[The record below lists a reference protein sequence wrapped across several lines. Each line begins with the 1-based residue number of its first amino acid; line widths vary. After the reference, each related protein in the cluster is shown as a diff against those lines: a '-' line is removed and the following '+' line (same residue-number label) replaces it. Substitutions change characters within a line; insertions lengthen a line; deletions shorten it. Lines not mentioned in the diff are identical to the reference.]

1 MPSPDQEIN
10 PGPFSYGR
18 HLLKALLPSKTWN
31 NRVVELAR
39 KAKNLGKDDPRKVVH
54 SLKVA
59 LALTLVSLFYYFKPL
74 YNGFGVNAIWAVL
87 TVVFVL
93 EFSVGAT
100 LGKGLNRM
108 LATLLAAALGIG
120 AHNLAVLF
128 GKTGEPI
135 LLSFFVFVVGASVT
149 FLRFLPEMKVKY
161 DFGLMVFILTFCLIS
176 ILSYREELLIMALQR
191 LLTIVVGSC
200 AAIFVSIFIFPVWI
214 GEDLHNLVAVNLE
227 KLGTFLEGFGAEYF
241 SEPQEG
247 VSIQEKPFLR
257 RYKSVLT
264 SQESEENMASLATWE
279 PRHGRFRFRH
289 PWKQYRKVGDL
300 TRECAY
306 KIEALNSYLNS
317 KNQTSFEI
325 RSRIQEPCTMIS
337 LATGKALKDL
347 ASAMQE
353 MVQSSSVD
361 SHISNSKIAAE
372 NLKALI
378 KSGLWEGVEL
388 VETIPATAVV
398 SLLLDLV
405 VCAEKIAEVVH
416 QLASLAHFKS
426 NMTAERSQSIGRS
439 TIQPTSNIDPRENHV
454 INIVE

>member
-1 MPSPDQEIN
+1 MSSPAHEIN

-18 HLLKALLPSKTWN
+18 QWLKALLPSKTWN

-74 YNGFGVNAIWAVL
+74 CNGFGVNPIWAVL
-87 TVVFVL
+87 TVIFVL

-108 LATLLAAALGIG
+108 LATLLAAALG
-120 AHNLAVLF
+120 A
-128 GKTGEPI
+128 
-135 LLSFFVFVVGASVT
+135 SFT

-161 DFGLMVFILTFCLIS
+161 DFGLM
-176 ILSYREELLIMALQR
+176 SYNSP
-191 LLTIVVGSC
+191 G
-200 AAIFVSIFIFPVWI
+200 
-214 GEDLHNLVAVNLE
+214 NLA
-227 KLGTFLEGFGAEYF
+227 GFGAEYF
-241 SEPQEG
+241 SVPQEG
-247 VSIQEKPFLR
+247 VSIQEKLFPR

-289 PWKQYRKVGDL
+289 PWKQHRK
-300 TRECAY
+300 
-306 KIEALNSYLNS
+306 
-317 KNQTSFEI
+317 TSFEI

-337 LATGKALKDL
+337 LETGKALKDL

-353 MVQSSSVD
+353 MVQSTSVD

-405 VCAEKIAEVVH
+405 VCTEKIAEVVH

-439 TIQPTSNIDPRENHV
+439 TIRPMSSIDPRENH
-454 INIVE
+454 I

>member
-1 MPSPDQEIN
+1 MSSPAHEIN

-18 HLLKALLPSKTWN
+18 QWLKALLPSKTLN

-74 YNGFGVNAIWAVL
+74 CNGFGVNAIWAVL
-87 TVVFVL
+87 TVIFVL

-120 AHNLAVLF
+120 AHNLAIIF

-135 LLSFFVFVVGASVT
+135 LLSFLVSVVGASFT

-176 ILSYREELLIMALQR
+176 ILSYREELLIIALQR

-200 AAIFVSIFIFPVWI
+200 AAIFVSIIIFPVCI

-241 SEPQEG
+241 SVPQEG
-247 VSIQEKPFLR
+247 VSIQEKLFPR

-289 PWKQYRKVGDL
+289 PWKQHRKVGDL

-306 KIEALNSYLNS
+306 KIEALNSYP
-317 KNQTSFEI
+317 FEI

-337 LATGKALKDL
+337 LETGKALKDL

-353 MVQSSSVD
+353 MVQSTSVD

-388 VETIPATAVV
+388 LETIPATAVV
-398 SLLLDLV
+398 SVLLDLV
-405 VCAEKIAEVVH
+405 VCTEKIAEVVH

-439 TIQPTSNIDPRENHV
+439 TIRPMSSIDPRENHV

>member
-1 MPSPDQEIN
+1 MSSPAHEIN

-18 HLLKALLPSKTWN
+18 QWLKALLPSKTLN

-39 KAKNLGKDDPRKVVH
+39 KAKNLGEDDPRKVVH

-74 YNGFGVNAIWAVL
+74 CNGFGVNAIWAVL
-87 TVVFVL
+87 TVIFVL

-120 AHNLAVLF
+120 AHNLAILF

-135 LLSFFVFVVGASVT
+135 LLSFLVFVVGASFT

-176 ILSYREELLIMALQR
+176 ILSYREELLITALQR

-200 AAIFVSIFIFPVWI
+200 AAIFSYNSP
-214 GEDLHNLVAVNLE
+214 GNLA
-227 KLGTFLEGFGAEYF
+227 GFGAEYF
-241 SEPQEG
+241 SVPQEG
-247 VSIQEKPFLR
+247 VSIQEKLFPR
-257 RYKSVLT
+257 RYRSVLA
-264 SQESEENMASLATWE
+264 SQESEENM
-279 PRHGRFRFRH
+279 
-289 PWKQYRKVGDL
+289 
-300 TRECAY
+300 
-306 KIEALNSYLNS
+306 
-317 KNQTSFEI
+317 TSFEI

-337 LATGKALKDL
+337 LETGKALKDL

-353 MVQSSSVD
+353 MVQSTSVD

-405 VCAEKIAEVVH
+405 VCTEKIAEVVH

-439 TIQPTSNIDPRENHV
+439 TIRPMSSIDPRENHV

>member
-1 MPSPDQEIN
+1 MSSPAHEIN

-18 HLLKALLPSKTWN
+18 QWLKALLPSKTLN

-39 KAKNLGKDDPRKVVH
+39 KATNLGKDDPRKVVH

-74 YNGFGVNAIWAVL
+74 CNGFGVNAIWAVL
-87 TVVFVL
+87 TVIFVL
-93 EFSVGAT
+93 EFSVG
-100 LGKGLNRM
+100 
-108 LATLLAAALGIG
+108 IG
-120 AHNLAVLF
+120 AHNLAILF

-135 LLSFFVFVVGASVT
+135 LLSFLVSVVGASFT

-176 ILSYREELLIMALQR
+176 ILSYREELLIIALQR

-200 AAIFVSIFIFPVWI
+200 AAIFVSIIIFPVWI
-214 GEDLHNLVAVNLE
+214 GEDLHNLVAANLE
-227 KLGTFLEGFGAEYF
+227 KLGTFLEGNLAGFGAEYF
-241 SEPQEG
+241 SVPQEG
-247 VSIQEKPFLR
+247 VSIQEKLFPR

-317 KNQTSFEI
+317 LRTK
-325 RSRIQEPCTMIS
+325 IQEPCTMIS
-337 LATGKALKDL
+337 LETGKALKDL

-353 MVQSSSVD
+353 MVQSTSVD

-405 VCAEKIAEVVH
+405 VCTEKIAEVVH

-439 TIQPTSNIDPRENHV
+439 TIRPMSSIDPRENHV